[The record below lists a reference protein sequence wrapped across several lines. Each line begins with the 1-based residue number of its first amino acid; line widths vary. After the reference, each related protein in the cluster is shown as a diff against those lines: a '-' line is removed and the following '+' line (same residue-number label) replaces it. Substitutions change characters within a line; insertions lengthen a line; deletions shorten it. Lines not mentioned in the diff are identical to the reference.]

1 MELDLNIDSNGNVI
15 VNTLS
20 EYVAYISQL
29 QAANEGSNERFFF
42 RGQSNKNWD
51 VRPCLFR
58 ENNLTIES
66 DIISE
71 ACARAPFEFGG
82 RSAFERL
89 TKLQHYGLPTR
100 MLDVTLNPLVALYFA
115 CAKCE
120 DKENYD
126 KNYKESD
133 TIDVDSDHSFD
144 NEYDVDGA
152 VYYRRAYGHKHNSDD
167 IDLLARIAEM
177 DFSGDIVLHQLVE
190 KLGLRSQIKQAEDFE
205 ELAKVMQNAYFDL
218 LAELNY
224 KRFMFKKLCI
234 LLIFSKLNEIKHLID
249 KYRMHNLYAIFAKL
263 LNICKQI
270 AGNLVNESGNVPRR
284 GVVPK
289 FSDLEVVALNMA
301 SEAVGIDSESL
312 LFANLQEYRVE
323 IPNLISRRQYNDRRK
338 ITSSLCNAIRERM
351 VAKMDG
357 GEDYF
362 CIDSKPIEVCR
373 IARSK
378 RCSMGKK
385 DFSKAPGVGYC
396 ASQSMYYYGYKLHAV
411 CGLSGVI
418 HSFDLTK
425 ASVHDIHYL
434 KDVKVDYSNCTV
446 IGDRGYI
453 SAQVQLDLFETANI
467 RLEVPYRCNQKE
479 WKPTFPAF
487 AKARKRIETLFSQL
501 CDQFMIIRNY
511 AKDTDGLFARII
523 GKISALTIL
532 QYINYKNEKPIGRVK
547 YALF

>member
-1 MELDLNIDSNGNVI
+1 M
-15 VNTLS
+15 S

-205 ELAKVMQNAYFDL
+205 ELAKVMQNAYFVISTFNNERL
-218 LAELNY
+218 IRQSGAFCFLVA
-224 KRFMFKKLCI
+224 
-234 LLIFSKLNEIKHLID
+234 LIFNSI
-249 KYRMHNLYAIFAKL
+249 
-263 LNICKQI
+263 
-270 AGNLVNESGNVPRR
+270 
-284 GVVPK
+284 
-289 FSDLEVVALNMA
+289 
-301 SEAVGIDSESL
+301 
-312 LFANLQEYRVE
+312 
-323 IPNLISRRQYNDRRK
+323 NLITAPVGSRR
-338 ITSSLCNAIRERM
+338 
-351 VAKMDG
+351 
-357 GEDYF
+357 
-362 CIDSKPIEVCR
+362 
-373 IARSK
+373 
-378 RCSMGKK
+378 
-385 DFSKAPGVGYC
+385 
-396 ASQSMYYYGYKLHAV
+396 AV
-411 CGLSGVI
+411 VL
-418 HSFDLTK
+418 
-425 ASVHDIHYL
+425 
-434 KDVKVDYSNCTV
+434 
-446 IGDRGYI
+446 
-453 SAQVQLDLFETANI
+453 
-467 RLEVPYRCNQKE
+467 
-479 WKPTFPAF
+479 
-487 AKARKRIETLFSQL
+487 
-501 CDQFMIIRNY
+501 
-511 AKDTDGLFARII
+511 
-523 GKISALTIL
+523 
-532 QYINYKNEKPIGRVK
+532 
-547 YALF
+547 